1 MKIFTVYCPMGEKV
15 RIINNKIDD
24 HFYFIAR
31 DIFNLFNITLL
42 APLWE
47 KLDQRGYIQK
57 ERFSEGECFRTYR
70 LLSFSGM
77 RYICSISSDWH
88 KEEYYKL
95 LLAKIEE
102 IKKVKISEDQKK
114 EKAHDLT
121 IRLNKLTDKLNNCM
135 EEIKEIKNA
144 LKRLQ

>member
-15 RIINNKIDD
+15 RIINNEIDD

-57 ERFSEGECFRTYR
+57 ERFPEGECFRTYR

-95 LLAKIEE
+95 LLTKIEE
-102 IKKVKISEDQKK
+102 IKKIKIPEDQKK